1 MSAAEPP
8 APRRARWRAAGP
20 AVSLALLGVLVW
32 ALSPWWP
39 LEARAGLPALFAW
52 RGTLP
57 PPDGVVVVAIDE
69 RAAAALELPERPRQW
84 PRRLHAELVRTLA
97 AQGARFVAFDLT
109 FDTPT
114 PDDAAFAQAMREA
127 GNVLLTSSLRR
138 DGWRDGTLHAVVEQV
153 RPAVAPI
160 GDAARA
166 QAPFVLPKDAR
177 VDAYWTFRDAAAHV
191 PSLPVLAFHLAEPQ
205 AVDALVAASCAVDR
219 AQCIALPAEGF
230 AAAAAPVAVVQRLRE
245 RLLQDTAHAE
255 AVEGRLGPGAAPALR
270 TLLRLHRGDGTALVG
285 FHGPA
290 RTVRTVSYADV
301 AAAAA
306 ADPRLLRD
314 SVVFVGY
321 SAASAGAQ
329 DRLRDDYRTVYAD
342 DSGVDLSG
350 VEIAATAYAN
360 LRDGR
365 VPAAAPA
372 AAALALL
379 AGWGLLLGA
388 LVVTLRPLAQLLLM
402 LPLALALGA
411 AVAQAFATQ
420 SVWWPLVVPLAVQW
434 PAAVLVGLVVSH
446 RRSRR
451 ERDRLQ
457 QAFSL
462 FLPRREVEQF
472 GRAPGRVRGAH
483 RITAGACLFSDAE
496 RYTALAERL
505 DPHTLGE
512 TINRYLALLFTPV
525 ERHGGWVADVVGDAM
540 VAVWEMHGG
549 TGDAPVADDL
559 EARRRACGAPA
570 GLRRGARDPVGAARA
585 GRRSAGAVAHAHRA
599 GLRAAAHRH
608 RRRARPLGVPRG
620 RRRRQHRVAARG
632 PEQAPGHARA
642 GERGDGRGAR
652 AGAAA
657 APARL
662 LPARRKAGG
671 GRGGRADGRR
681 CPRRAGARGLR
692 RTLRAGAGTLAA
704 RRCGGRAGGM
714 GAIARR
720 RARRRPFALL
730 RRASAR
736 PRRRHAARVA
746 IRADRH
752 RD

>member
-559 EARRRACGAPA
+559 EARRRACGAALEILSALRAPADDPQARLPTRIGLACGPLRIGTVGAHDHWEYRAVGDAVNTASRLEGLNKRLGTRVLASAAMVA
-570 GLRRGARDPVGAARA
+570 GLEQA
-585 GRRSAGAVAHAHRA
+585 
-599 GLRAAAHRH
+599 LLL
-608 RRRARPLGVPRG
+608 RPLGCFRLAGKQEAVEVVELMAADARAAPALAAC
-620 RRRRQHRVAARG
+620 AARFA
-632 PEQAPGHARA
+632 QALALWQ
-642 GERGDGRGAR
+642 RGD
-652 AGAAA
+652 AAA
-657 APARL
+657 ALEAWERL
-662 LPARRKAGG
+662 LADVPDDGPSRFYAERARAHVG
-671 GRGGRADGRR
+671 
-681 CPRRAGARGLR
+681 
-692 RTLRAGAGTLAA
+692 GTLPALPYEPI
-704 RRCGGRAGGM
+704 
-714 GAIARR
+714 AIETK
-720 RARRRPFALL
+720 
-730 RRASAR
+730 
-736 PRRRHAARVA
+736 
-746 IRADRH
+746 
-752 RD
+752 